1 MQKILEILDYGIQQ
15 EATDIHLEMN
25 QEVFYRIGEDI
36 LRSDMSLI
44 ATKVVFEELLNICHI
59 SKPLANCGKDS
70 IDEGFTYEDIR
81 VRAHIFKANRNV
93 CATLRLLYSKDVNI
107 ETDSHKELLKKI
119 CRMRDGLVLITGP
132 TGSGKSFTLSCC
144 IAYINAHMAKHIIT
158 LEDPVEFVF
167 TNHLSL
173 IHQKQLGIDVG
184 SMAVGIK
191 DALREDPDIIVIGEL
206 RDKETLEAALHA
218 AETGHLVFATL
229 HTQRAIMAINRMLS
243 LFPAEQQEEV
253 RNQLSQVLRAVICQR
268 LTMIDK
274 NFVIV
279 RDILLNT
286 PAVANLIRQRKEPQ
300 ISSIQETQMPMQTM
314 EMAVRELIEKW
325 GNRNELT
332 GLLEDCN
339 A

>member
-1 MQKILEILDYGIQQ
+1 MQKISEILNYGIQQ

-25 QEVFYRIGEDI
+25 QEVFYRIGNEL
-36 LRSDMSLI
+36 LRSDATLI
-44 ATKVVFEELLNICHI
+44 ATTAVFEELFHICHLKSVMESC
-59 SKPLANCGKDS
+59 SKEA
-70 IDEGFTYEDIR
+70 IDEGFSYEGIR
-81 VRAHIFKANRNV
+81 VRAHIFKSNRNI
-93 CATLRLLYSKDVNI
+93 CATLRLLYSKAVDI
-107 ETDSHKELLKKI
+107 EKDSHKELLKKI
-119 CRMRDGLVLITGP
+119 CHMRDGLVLITGP

-144 IAYINAHMAKHIIT
+144 ISYINAHMTKHIIT
-158 LEDPVEFVF
+158 LEDPIEFIF
-167 TNHLSL
+167 TNQLSL
-173 IHQKQLGIDVG
+173 IHQKQLEVDVR
-184 SMAVGIK
+184 SMAIGVR
-191 DALREDPDIIVIGEL
+191 DSLREDPDIIVIGEL

-253 RNQLSQVLRAVICQR
+253 RNQLSQVLRAVMCQR
-268 LTMIDK
+268 LIMIDK
-274 NFVIV
+274 KIIIV

-300 ISSIQETQMPMQTM
+300 ISSIQETQVPMQTM

-325 GNRNELT
+325 GNCNELT
-332 GLLEDCN
+332 ELLEENN